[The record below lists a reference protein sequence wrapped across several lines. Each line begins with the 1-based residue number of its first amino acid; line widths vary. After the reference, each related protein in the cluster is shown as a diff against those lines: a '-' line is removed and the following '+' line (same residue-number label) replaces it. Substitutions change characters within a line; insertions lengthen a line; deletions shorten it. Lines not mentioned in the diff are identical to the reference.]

1 MMKKAT
7 IMITALC
14 LSTTIMGENKDITI
28 RILATSDVHGYF
40 FPYDFIDRKPT
51 NGSMARVSHYV
62 KEVRKEN
69 EGNVVLL
76 DNGDI
81 LQGQPTSFYC
91 NYTNPKIPNAAV
103 HAINYMKYDAQTIG
117 NHDIETGH
125 KVYDKW
131 IKEVNCPI
139 LGANVV
145 DNNTGKPYLKP
156 YTIVERQGVRI
167 AVLGMLTPAIPNWL
181 KEDLWSGMHFEDMTA
196 STKKWM
202 QYLKET
208 EKPDVIVGLFHSGWN
223 GGISTL
229 HYNEDA
235 TEEIAKTVDGFD
247 IIIFGHDHHARNEN
261 VINSKGNS
269 VLCLDTGCNAT
280 IVADATLRITTT
292 DGKVTGKRIEGKLVK
307 MKGLPLD
314 NDYLDHMKE
323 IEENVTRFV
332 NTKLG
337 TLTETI
343 STSDAFFGSSPF
355 NDLIQEIQLKVTGA
369 DISINA
375 PLTFDS
381 KIEKGDILM
390 SDMFKLYKYEN
401 NLYMMKMKGYE
412 IRKLLEMSYDQWVNT
427 MTSPDDHIMLLSDY
441 TQYDRQKCG
450 FKNLT
455 FNFDSALGIDYLVD
469 VTKPDGEKVKIQR
482 MSNGEPFVE
491 DKWYTVAMNSYR
503 GNGGG
508 ELLTKGA
515 GIPKEELESRIL
527 WISEQDQRF
536 YIIDEIMKRGTIE
549 PKAHNN
555 WKFVPEE
562 WTIPAIKRDR
572 KALFE
577 K

>member
-1 MMKKAT
+1 M
-7 IMITALC
+7 
-14 LSTTIMGENKDITI
+14 
-28 RILATSDVHGYF
+28 
-40 FPYDFIDRKPT
+40 
-51 NGSMARVSHYV
+51 
-62 KEVRKEN
+62 
-69 EGNVVLL
+69 
-76 DNGDI
+76 
-81 LQGQPTSFYC
+81 
-91 NYTNPKIPNAAV
+91 
-103 HAINYMKYDAQTIG
+103 
-117 NHDIETGH
+117 
-125 KVYDKW
+125 
-131 IKEVNCPI
+131 
-139 LGANVV
+139 
-145 DNNTGKPYLKP
+145 
-156 YTIVERQGVRI
+156 
-167 AVLGMLTPAIPNWL
+167 
-181 KEDLWSGMHFEDMTA
+181 
-196 STKKWM
+196 
-202 QYLKET
+202 
-208 EKPDVIVGLFHSGWN
+208 
-223 GGISTL
+223 
-229 HYNEDA
+229 
-235 TEEIAKTVDGFD
+235 
-247 IIIFGHDHHARNEN
+247 
-261 VINSKGNS
+261 
-269 VLCLDTGCNAT
+269 LCLDPGCNAT

-369 DISINA
+369 DIYINA

-427 MTSPDDHIMLLSDY
+427 MTSPDDHIMLLSDN

-527 WISEQDQRF
+527 WKSEQDQRF
-536 YIIDEIMKRGTIE
+536 YIIEEIMKRGTIE

-577 K
+577 

>member
-1 MMKKAT
+1 MKKAT

-269 VLCLDTGCNAT
+269 VLCLDPGCNAT
-280 IVADATLRITTT
+280 IVSDATLRITTT
-292 DGKVTGKRIEGKLVK
+292 DGKVTGKHVEGKLVK

-323 IEENVTRFV
+323 IEENVTRYV

-355 NDLIQEIQLKVTGA
+355 NDLIHEIQLKVTGA

-427 MTSPDDHIMLLSDY
+427 MTSPDDHIMLLSDN

-469 VTKPDGEKVKIQR
+469 VTKPDGEKVIIQR

-491 DKWYTVAMNSYR
+491 DKWYRVAMNSYR

>member
-1 MMKKAT
+1 MKKAT

-469 VTKPDGEKVKIQR
+469 VTKPDGEKVIIQR